1 MNKSLLL
8 RLIKVMFGLLLI
20 AFAYILIVGIGGS
33 KLSNP
38 RNSDKPFASVGEG
51 QSRLLRLRGERAWLT
66 RLSDTQRAQLSL
78 LGEELSRP
86 DAACKITAKLC
97 AVFSETSQS
106 GINLSFSAA
115 APPQLPSR
123 FAWYGGFVDPT
134 TGATFDLLGRAY
146 KLGLETDQQQPRV
159 AEF

>member
-1 MNKSLLL
+1 
-8 RLIKVMFGLLLI
+8 MFGLLFT
-20 AFAYILIVGIGGS
+20 AFAYILMVGIGGS

-38 RNSDKPFASVGEG
+38 QNSDKQFASVGEG

-66 RLSDTQRAQLSL
+66 RLSDKQRAQLSL

-86 DAACKITAKLC
+86 GAACKITVKLC

-106 GINLSFSAA
+106 GINLSFSIA
-115 APPQLPSR
+115 APPKLPSR
-123 FAWYGGFVDPT
+123 FRWYGGFVDPT

-146 KLGLETDQQQPRV
+146 KLGLKTDQQQPRV